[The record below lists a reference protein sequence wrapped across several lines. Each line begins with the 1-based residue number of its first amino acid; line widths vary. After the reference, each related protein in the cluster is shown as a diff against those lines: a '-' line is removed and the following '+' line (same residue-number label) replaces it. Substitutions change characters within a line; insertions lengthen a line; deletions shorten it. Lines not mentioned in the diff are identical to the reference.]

1 MERKQ
6 LETISYLPKDER
18 PIWWEKAIGAKEFLR
33 LKEVGMN
40 CGLEYTSFP
49 LFKYIDSYSRY
60 IHSVGVGEIVW
71 RFTHDPK
78 QTLAGLYHDIASP
91 CFAHVI
97 DFLHGDYESQESTEK
112 GTSEI
117 IAKSKDI
124 QDLLGFLN
132 LHSEDIDD
140 YHKYP
145 IADNDSPR
153 LSADRL
159 EYTLSNA
166 LNLLRLKRGD
176 IQAIYDSVS
185 ILPSGELGFEEF
197 ESAKRFGEIA
207 LSLGRIYCCDE
218 DRYSMEVLAR
228 ILKKAIGIGVL
239 DLNDLNKGEPEL
251 IAKLSSSKLKEEWA
265 SYLEMGELEKSTIA
279 KKGYLR
285 ISAKKRYIDPL
296 VGDNRLSE
304 IDDEF
309 AKEVKDY
316 LSKTFEVYL
325 KKKGTLG

>member
-6 LETISYLPKDER
+6 LETISYLPENEH
-18 PIWWEKAIGAKEFLR
+18 PSWWEKAIGAKEFLR

-49 LFKYIDSYSRY
+49 LFKGIDSYSRY
-60 IHSVGVGEIVW
+60 AHSLGVGEIVW

-78 QTLAGLYHDIASP
+78 QALAGLYHDIATP
-91 CFAHVI
+91 CFAHVV

-117 IAKSKDI
+117 LAKSKDI

-132 LHSEDIDD
+132 LHLEEIDD

-145 IADNDSPR
+145 IADNDSPK

-166 LNLLRLKRGD
+166 LNLLRFGRKEA
-176 IQAIYDSVS
+176 QAIYDSVS
-185 ILPSGELGFEEF
+185 ILPSGELGFAGF
-197 ESAKRFGEIA
+197 ENAKRFGEIA

-228 ILKKAIGIGVL
+228 LLKKALGLGVVSAR
-239 DLNDLNKGEPEL
+239 DLGKGERAL
-251 IAKLSSSKLKEEWA
+251 IAKLSSSTLKGEWA
-265 SYLEMGELEKSTIA
+265 SYLGMSDLKKSPIA
-279 KKGYLR
+279 KKGYLK

-296 VGDNRLSE
+296 VGDKRLSE
-304 IDDEF
+304 IDSEF
-309 AKEVKDY
+309 AKDVKDY
-316 LSKTFEVYL
+316 LSLRFDVYL
-325 KKKGTLG
+325 KERKG

>member
-1 MERKQ
+1 
-6 LETISYLPKDER
+6 
-18 PIWWEKAIGAKEFLR
+18 
-33 LKEVGMN
+33 MN

-49 LFKYIDSYSRY
+49 LFKGNDSYSRY

-78 QTLAGLYHDIASP
+78 QALAGLYHDIASP

-97 DFLHGDYESQESTEK
+97 DFLHGDYESQETTEI

-124 QDLLGFLN
+124 QDLLGFLS
-132 LHSEDIDD
+132 LKSEDVDD

-145 IADNDSPR
+145 VADNDSPR

-166 LNLLRLKRGD
+166 LNLLHLSYEEVQG
-176 IQAIYDSVS
+176 IYNS
-185 ILPSGELGFEEF
+185 IAVLPNGELGFTELEP
-197 ESAKRFGEIA
+197 AKRFGAIA

-228 ILKKAIGIGVL
+228 LIKKAIQADVL
-239 DLNDLNKGEPEL
+239 NENDLYQKEPLL
-251 IAKLSSSKLKEEWA
+251 IAKLLASPLKGEWLSYVEMEE
-265 SYLEMGELEKSTIA
+265 LDKSPFA
-279 KKGYLR
+279 KEGYLR
-285 ISAKKRYIDPL
+285 IPAKKRFIDPL
-296 VGDNRLSE
+296 VNDKRLSE
-304 IDDEF
+304 IDEDF
-309 AKEVKDY
+309 ALEVKCY
-316 LSKTFEVYL
+316 LSQTFDVYL
-325 KKKGTLG
+325 KSKN

>member
-1 MERKQ
+1 
-6 LETISYLPKDER
+6 
-18 PIWWEKAIGAKEFLR
+18 
-33 LKEVGMN
+33 MN

-49 LFKYIDSYSRY
+49 LFKGIDSYSRY

-78 QTLAGLYHDIASP
+78 QALAGLYHDIASP

-97 DFLHGDYESQESTEK
+97 DFLHGDYESQESTEM

-132 LHSEDIDD
+132 LKSEDVDD
-140 YHKYP
+140 YHNYP
-145 IADNDSPR
+145 VADNDSPR

-166 LNLLRLKRGD
+166 LNLLHLSHEEVQG
-176 IQAIYDSVS
+176 IYDSITV
-185 ILPSGELGFEEF
+185 LPNGELGFTEL
-197 ESAKRFGEIA
+197 ESAKRFGTIA

-228 ILKKAIGIGVL
+228 LIKKAIRGGVL
-239 DLNDLNKGEPEL
+239 NEDDLYQKEPL
-251 IAKLSSSKLKEEWA
+251 VIAKLLGSPLREEWL
-265 SYLEMGELEKSTIA
+265 SYTETEELDKSPSA
-279 KKGYLR
+279 KDGYLR
-285 ISAKKRYIDPL
+285 IPAKKRYIDPL
-296 VGDNRLSE
+296 VNDKRLSE
-304 IDDEF
+304 IDQDF
-309 AKEVKDY
+309 ALEVKYY
-316 LSKTFEVYL
+316 LSQTFDVYL
-325 KKKGTLG
+325 KSKN